1 MERAPQETLTQGLR
15 GTETLS
21 PELATTLREAVQKFT
36 TAYKIRQAAGYEYK
50 HSNAVD
56 GNFALRM
63 QYGQLR
69 EEIKRLGRRLDAGE
83 ELEEDDYR
91 PLVKKQAAF
100 ERSYEKLLQYA
111 QDHAIEIP
119 ASEIEPNIDT
129 TTDTTTDT
137 ITSAGEESTHLE
149 AEDATMSNMEPS
161 VRSFERSQL
170 TADKY
175 ESASSDAETDIAA
188 DTNEESDTT
197 TEATLTSEVKRQL
210 LTTLKNYETQIDAFR
225 QTLTDKAV
233 ETHPH
238 YEEFKKRVQKL
249 RSLLHGDWREADSVV
264 EQLTTTE
271 QPRIEALYAELHND
285 LTTQRQDFEEHF
297 GADISAMRD
306 SEELTPNEDETD
318 NTNKTPATK
327 KSGWFDPA
335 FRQAQGIEQHNVTDS
350 TPETDS
356 TEPLPPTEATPVTT
370 DSAVK
375 SDTTPDRTPTSVAP
389 ADSTVGNFLENDT
402 EYPRIHPDWQQV
414 NQSATTESASTTTES
429 APSPTETS
437 AVGAYPDNVEAVPTF
452 MQPWQAAA
460 EAQTDRSENAASNPE
475 LVVSYAESEPATT
488 IFGIELPPSGAGH
501 EAAVEE
507 LKTAVGKMLLVMDK
521 KSPAR
526 EKRAVHNAWSVLHAV
541 TPLSGLTKEQR
552 QNLYELANDLPQ
564 VTVEAATAEVK
575 AWQTLQERLP
585 NLSEKMEGADTL
597 SKSNWRRRGKR
608 VLLTAAVL
616 LGTSTATTDTDTSD
630 PRTQMTDLGN
640 ASIALADEPT
650 DAATD
655 ADTALETP
663 TFTTVPEAAR
673 ETPDGPVA
681 DAAEYH
687 PRPELATELETTD
700 MTPPE
705 SMTDNPVEHQLE
717 IDEEIAQTDTPEAP
731 SAIDRFLDTMLER
744 QAIEYR
750 FIPGSK
756 IDTISE
762 AMWDVW
768 QKNANTLQVDS
779 PVSKS
784 QFLSTMWKV
793 ISDLEKQPSVHEA
806 LTRRMGIES
815 GNIHHIPAE
824 TEDAVSER
832 TSYDLLPLFQKME
845 AQLREISV

>member
-83 ELEEDDYR
+83 ELDEDDYR
-91 PLVKKQAAF
+91 PLIKKQAAF
-100 ERSYEKLLQYA
+100 DRSYEKLLQYA

-119 ASEIEPNIDT
+119 ESEVEPSI
-129 TTDTTTDT
+129 DTTTDT
-137 ITSAGEESTHLE
+137 ITSAGEEPTHLDT
-149 AEDATMSNMEPS
+149 EDATITDMEPS
-161 VRSFERSQL
+161 ARSFERPQL

-175 ESASSDAETDIAA
+175 ESASSEAETDVVV
-188 DTNEESDTT
+188 DTNEKSDTT
-197 TEATLTSEVKRQL
+197 TEATLTPEVKRQL

-233 ETHPH
+233 EAHPH

-264 EQLTTTE
+264 EQLTATE
-271 QPRIEALYAELHND
+271 QPRIDALYTELHND

-297 GADISAMRD
+297 GTDIAAMRD
-306 SEELTPNEDETD
+306 STELTPSEDETN
-318 NTNKTPATK
+318 NTNKTPTTK

-335 FRQAQGIEQHNVTDS
+335 FRQAHRLEQHNVAVS

-356 TEPLPPTEATPVTT
+356 IEPLPPTDATPATT
-370 DSAVK
+370 DS
-375 SDTTPDRTPTSVAP
+375 
-389 ADSTVGNFLENDT
+389 TV
-402 EYPRIHPDWQQV
+402 
-414 NQSATTESASTTTES
+414 ESGTTTES
-429 APSPTETS
+429 TTTTTESTPSPTETS
-437 AVGAYPDNVEAVPTF
+437 AVGAYPDDVDAVPTF
-452 MQPWQAAA
+452 TQPWQAAA
-460 EAQTDRSENAASNPE
+460 EAQTNRSENAASDPE
-475 LVVSYAESEPATT
+475 STVSPAESEPATT

-507 LKTAVGKMLLVMDK
+507 LKTAVGKMMLVMDK

-541 TPLSGLTKEQR
+541 TPLAGLAKEQR

-564 VTVEAATAEVK
+564 ATVEAATAEVK

-608 VLLTAAVL
+608 VLLAAAIL
-616 LGTSTATTDTDTSD
+616 LGTSTATTDPDTSD
-630 PRTQMTDLGN
+630 PRTQMADLGN
-640 ASIALADEPT
+640 APIALADEPAE
-650 DAATD
+650 AATD
-655 ADTALETP
+655 AGTDFETP
-663 TFTTVPEAAR
+663 TFTTVPETAR
-673 ETPDGPVA
+673 ETPDGPA
-681 DAAEYH
+681 IDAAEYH
-687 PRPELATELETTD
+687 PRPELTTELETTD
-700 MTPPE
+700 MTPAE
-705 SMTDNPVEHQLE
+705 SMTDDSVEYQSTADKRIE
-717 IDEEIAQTDTPEAP
+717 ATDTPEAP
-731 SAIDRFLDTMLER
+731 SVIDRFLDTMLER

-793 ISDLEKQPSVHEA
+793 ISDLEKQPAVHEA

-824 TEDAVSER
+824 TKDAVSER